1 MLKEKKNGFWLN
13 NSYQFKSSRSKSLAD
28 TNHAIGVKNEGF
40 SELVDGPRM
49 WEKKL

>member
-1 MLKEKKNGFWLN
+1 MVSDLIILINL
-13 NSYQFKSSRSKSLAD
+13 KSSRSKSLAD
-28 TNHAIGVKNEGF
+28 TNHTIGVKNEGF